1 MSRAR
6 VDVSGNQVDIHQS
19 NLDFMKFSFF
29 QVPNFWSDVRQVS
42 KPDVWLWLGDN
53 MYQDGNDIDAK
64 VNIFPQI
71 GNYNINKL

>member
-1 MSRAR
+1 
-6 VDVSGNQVDIHQS
+6 
-19 NLDFMKFSFF
+19 MKFSFF